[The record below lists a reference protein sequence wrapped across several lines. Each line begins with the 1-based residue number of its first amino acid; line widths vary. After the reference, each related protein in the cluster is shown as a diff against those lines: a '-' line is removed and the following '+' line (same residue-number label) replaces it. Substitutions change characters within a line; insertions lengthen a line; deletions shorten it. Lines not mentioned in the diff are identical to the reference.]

1 MLKSPFTAYGYAEK
15 MKVIKI
21 VIMWD
26 NSGPINVKFRN
37 FNKLL
42 FTHLCRVKSC
52 LLPIQVKQD
61 HFFFKD
67 VFFFLNNFHRFAAKI
82 YANIVYPDQTPRY
95 SAFDLGLHC
104 LRLVICWMG

>member
-15 MKVIKI
+15 MRVIKI

-26 NSGPINVKFRN
+26 NSGPIHMKFRN

-42 FTHLCRVKSC
+42 FTQLCRVKSC

-67 VFFFLNNFHRFAAKI
+67 VCFFFLI
-82 YANIVYPDQTPRY
+82 I
-95 SAFDLGLHC
+95 SIDLLQNLC
-104 LRLVICWMG
+104 KQSIP